1 MDKLAHRQSAY
12 SYQTTCNVLAHVPLL
27 LTMETFCRQSVTRV
41 RHWVSRAAA
50 VSVYSTVSPSRVRPS
65 PCSNTDPAIARVSWA
80 NCTHECWCMYE
91 ANALESH
98 ADFTIKFK
106 ILVKIVIT
114 LRKLS
119 HEISC
124 GELWEMLSLFMFI
137 CH

>member
-1 MDKLAHRQSAY
+1 
-12 SYQTTCNVLAHVPLL
+12 
-27 LTMETFCRQSVTRV
+27 
-41 RHWVSRAAA
+41 
-50 VSVYSTVSPSRVRPS
+50 
-65 PCSNTDPAIARVSWA
+65 
-80 NCTHECWCMYE
+80 MYE

-106 ILVKIVIT
+106 ILVIIVIT